1 MALPKLYEQITWVN
15 NTTPALNEDNLNAM
29 SQALE
34 DIDNRVVDVA
44 STIMEDVPIIEE
56 ALKHLD
62 PPIRVEK
69 DYAPIQV
76 LTDAI
81 DKPVIDLKVK
91 VDPVQDLHGYTK
103 PWVGGAGKNKANIA
117 DAVVTEA
124 GYVYNNAPLVL
135 PSGTYTFS
143 FESTATSGDYT
154 IVFRDADNTEL
165 ARANKNMGVK
175 YATFTLASACAK
187 FTLAVS
193 ATGTYSHFQIE
204 VGSTATTYEPYTN
217 ICPIT
222 GHSEVKV
229 GRSGELP
236 FGFIQGGIIDNTGAE
251 TDSNVRIKTDYIKY
265 NGDSHFKLYMISG
278 MEANDV
284 LRNIYYY
291 SADKQFINSAQN
303 IETGWN
309 AGIPLPYDATLNI
322 PTNTAYYRLVVQ
334 KSDPSLA
341 ISPTNKSMVNH
352 VTIFTI
358 DLDGTRYGGVLD
370 VDAGTLTVKSVS
382 LSLTTPT
389 WTKQGSYFFSSV
401 LPDVIKRPYDVNT
414 KADMICS
421 CFEVLPQGD
430 FTSKTS
436 IAYFYTNSS
445 TSSSQLLIYCPQAAD
460 ATALGTILS
469 GQTLCYA
476 LQTPITVQLTPAEV
490 ELLWA
495 YNTLFADT
503 GDLSLTYDASGVLRI
518 AGPLEDRV
526 DALEGD
532 KADKSDLASISIT
545 GTTNSTGSTIASG
558 TYFYLNGALV
568 KAKTSIANSA
578 TLTENTNYTKVTAGG
593 LNEIS
598 SKLLRVNVQSIG
610 SQTITA
616 GGVYQWAVAP
626 VSITGYTPVGVV
638 GHYLGSNSYKATVY
652 VSRYT
657 SVIQFGVRNEES
669 IDITINPDISILYVK
684 DGCLF

>member
-222 GHSEVKV
+222 GHSE
-229 GRSGELP
+229 
-236 FGFIQGGIIDNTGAE
+236 A
-251 TDSNVRIKTDYIKY
+251 NVTRQNEDA
-265 NGDSHFKLYMISG
+265 SIS
-278 MEANDV
+278 DV
-284 LRNIYYY
+284 
-291 SADKQFINSAQN
+291 
-303 IETGWN
+303 
-309 AGIPLPYDATLNI
+309 
-322 PTNTAYYRLVVQ
+322 
-334 KSDPSLA
+334 
-341 ISPTNKSMVNH
+341 
-352 VTIFTI
+352 FTI
-358 DLDGTRYGGVLD
+358 DLDGTRYGAVLD
-370 VDAGTLTVKSVS
+370 VDSGVLTLDKKYVDLGTLSYSTFTVSAGNLFRATVSDIKQIASNSVN
-382 LSLTTPT
+382 PN
-389 WTKQGSYFFSSV
+389 F
-401 LPDVIKRPYDVNT
+401 
-414 KADMICS
+414 ICS
-421 CFEVLPQGD
+421 NYP
-430 FTSKTS
+430 S
-436 IAYFYTNSS
+436 IDSDHITGYVVTQNANSS
-445 TSSSQLLIYCPQAAD
+445 TIDVIDSRYSDTTTFKAAMDGVGLVYELATPQ
-460 ATALGTILS
+460 TI
-469 GQTLCYA
+469 T
-476 LQTPITVQLTPAEV
+476 LTPTEID
-490 ELLWA
+490 LLFG

-518 AGPLEDRV
+518 ANAKLDIDTFKSVVAASSDFADFKSRV
-526 DALEGD
+526 AAL
-532 KADKSDLASISIT
+532 
-545 GTTNSTGSTIASG
+545 
-558 TYFYLNGALV
+558 
-568 KAKTSIANSA
+568 
-578 TLTENTNYTKVTAGG
+578 
-593 LNEIS
+593 
-598 SKLLRVNVQSIG
+598 
-610 SQTITA
+610 
-616 GGVYQWAVAP
+616 
-626 VSITGYTPVGVV
+626 
-638 GHYLGSNSYKATVY
+638 
-652 VSRYT
+652 
-657 SVIQFGVRNEES
+657 
-669 IDITINPDISILYVK
+669 
-684 DGCLF
+684 